1 MARAKRIEGVLA
13 PVITPF
19 RKDYAP
25 DAERFVRHCRWLLK
39 NGCSGLAVFGTN
51 SEANSMSVP
60 EKRRLLE
67 ALIAGGVA
75 PAMLMPGTGHCALT
89 DSVELTRAALEM
101 GCAGVLMLPPFY
113 YKNAPDEGLY
123 RNFAEVIERV
133 GDERLQLYLYHIPP
147 VSQVPI
153 SLGLIERLLGK
164 YPGIVAGVK
173 DSSGDW
179 SNTKAML
186 DNFAKSGFDVFAGRG
201 IGFATA
207 NTLAAAGLHVF
218 ALDLEFP
225 DKQQKNQIV
234 FDLCDLKSI
243 PALVES
249 LGAIDVLVNNAGVQ
263 TAVSIERYTEEARRR
278 ILRVNLEAPV
288 ELIRALSKQMI
299 ERKSG
304 RIVNVASVAAF
315 TAHTDL
321 WYGVTKAG
329 VVSFTRS
336 FASYLGPHGI
346 QVNAVAPGPVE
357 TELLRKAQ
365 PERIEQLM
373 RNAYTRRTGRPEEI
387 AEAIRW
393 LALDA
398 PVVLNGAVI
407 DVTDGCYLR

>member
-1 MARAKRIEGVLA
+1 
-13 PVITPF
+13 
-19 RKDYAP
+19 
-25 DAERFVRHCRWLLK
+25 LK
-39 NGCSGLAVFGTN
+39 T
-51 SEANSMSVP
+51 
-60 EKRRLLE
+60 
-67 ALIAGGVA
+67 ALV
-75 PAMLMPGTGHCALT
+75 TG
-89 DSVELTRAALEM
+89 
-101 GCAGVLMLPPFY
+101 
-113 YKNAPDEGLY
+113 
-123 RNFAEVIERV
+123 
-133 GDERLQLYLYHIPP
+133 
-147 VSQVPI
+147 
-153 SLGLIERLLGK
+153 
-164 YPGIVAGVK
+164 
-173 DSSGDW
+173 
-179 SNTKAML
+179 
-186 DNFAKSGFDVFAGRG
+186 AGRG
-201 IGFATA
+201 IGLATA
-207 NTLAAAGLHVF
+207 KALSAAGLRVI
-218 ALDLEFP
+218 ALDREFP
-225 DKQQKNQIV
+225 QKSSGV
-234 FDLCDLKSI
+234 TYDLENLKGI
-243 PALVES
+243 AALVGS
-249 LGAIDVLVNNAGVQ
+249 LGAIDILVNNAGVQ
-263 TAVSIERYTEEARRR
+263 TAVSIERYTDEARRR

-398 PVVLNGAVI
+398 PVILNGAVI

>member
-1 MARAKRIEGVLA
+1 MK
-13 PVITPF
+13 T
-19 RKDYAP
+19 
-25 DAERFVRHCRWLLK
+25 
-39 NGCSGLAVFGTN
+39 
-51 SEANSMSVP
+51 
-60 EKRRLLE
+60 
-67 ALIAGGVA
+67 ALV
-75 PAMLMPGTGHCALT
+75 TG
-89 DSVELTRAALEM
+89 
-101 GCAGVLMLPPFY
+101 
-113 YKNAPDEGLY
+113 
-123 RNFAEVIERV
+123 
-133 GDERLQLYLYHIPP
+133 
-147 VSQVPI
+147 
-153 SLGLIERLLGK
+153 
-164 YPGIVAGVK
+164 
-173 DSSGDW
+173 
-179 SNTKAML
+179 
-186 DNFAKSGFDVFAGRG
+186 AGRG
-201 IGFATA
+201 IGLATA
-207 NTLAAAGLHVF
+207 KALSAAGLRVI
-218 ALDLEFP
+218 ALDRDFPQKSNGVTYDLENL
-225 DKQQKNQIV
+225 QG
-234 FDLCDLKSI
+234 I

-278 ILRVNLEAPV
+278 ILRINLEAPV

-304 RIVNVASVAAF
+304 RIVSVASVAAF

-329 VVSFTRS
+329 IVSFTRS

>member
-1 MARAKRIEGVLA
+1 MK
-13 PVITPF
+13 T
-19 RKDYAP
+19 
-25 DAERFVRHCRWLLK
+25 
-39 NGCSGLAVFGTN
+39 
-51 SEANSMSVP
+51 
-60 EKRRLLE
+60 
-67 ALIAGGVA
+67 ALV
-75 PAMLMPGTGHCALT
+75 TG
-89 DSVELTRAALEM
+89 
-101 GCAGVLMLPPFY
+101 
-113 YKNAPDEGLY
+113 
-123 RNFAEVIERV
+123 
-133 GDERLQLYLYHIPP
+133 
-147 VSQVPI
+147 
-153 SLGLIERLLGK
+153 
-164 YPGIVAGVK
+164 
-173 DSSGDW
+173 
-179 SNTKAML
+179 
-186 DNFAKSGFDVFAGRG
+186 AGRG
-201 IGFATA
+201 IGLATA
-207 NTLAAAGLHVF
+207 QALSAAGLRVIG
-218 ALDLEFP
+218 LDLGFP
-225 DKQQKNQIV
+225 RGSNGV
-234 FDLCDLKSI
+234 TYDLEDLEGI